1 MARNNFSHNSMGNL
15 MEVRNP
21 TNPGLPG
28 NRNDTTLRAAF
39 SAAPIYAPGANVSIK
54 QQFEDL
60 ILEGVLVGE
69 GPKGSGFGFSEFS
82 RDFVDAP
89 VVEGVEKDNRGDT
102 VASPYVPNVASPNA
116 AGQVESI
123 VVPNKPAGGDFV
135 GDGLRDPRSTSED
148 ISSVKIGTFGLGTSS
163 PRA

>member
-1 MARNNFSHNSMGNL
+1 MPRNKFSHNSMGNL

-28 NRNDTTLRAAF
+28 NRNDTTLREAF
-39 SAAPIYAPGANVSIK
+39 SAAPIYVPGANTSIK
-54 QQFEDL
+54 TRFEDL

-69 GPKGSGFGFSEFS
+69 GLKGSGFGFAEFN

-89 VVEGVEKDNRGDT
+89 VVEGVEKDNSGAN
-102 VASPYVPNVASPNA
+102 VASPYVPNVASPNS

-135 GDGLRDPRSTSED
+135 GDSLRDPRSTSED
-148 ISSVKIGTFGLGTSS
+148 IASVKIGTFGLGVSS
-163 PRA
+163 PQS